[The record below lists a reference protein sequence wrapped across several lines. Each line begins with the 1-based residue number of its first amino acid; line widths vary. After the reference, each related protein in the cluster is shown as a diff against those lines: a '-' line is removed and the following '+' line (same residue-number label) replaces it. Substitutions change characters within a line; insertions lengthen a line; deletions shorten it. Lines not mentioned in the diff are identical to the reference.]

1 MSVYNDKNLKLNNI
15 ALTQFEMAREIPA
28 ALDLFA
34 KNPQSLDMQT
44 RMLVLKVNA
53 AIHNLKSKN
62 KLTLAVGVD
71 FLSFLNPMIAF
82 LHGDKK
88 DRLETLSLSPQE
100 YLKETKL
107 QKELDLLIDKANIF
121 SSDVEVIS
129 NAIKKDSLLIAIL
142 NATSINPAREC
153 IDAFS
158 TGKEGLLLIHN
169 YAIEQS
175 PSHHLYAVERGLR
188 ILENPDGSG
197 ECYSL

>member
-62 KLTLAVGVD
+62 KLTLAIGID

-88 DRLETLSLSPQE
+88 DRLETLSLSAQE
-100 YLKETKL
+100 HLKETKL

-158 TGKEGLLLIHN
+158 TGKEGILLIHN

>member
-100 YLKETKL
+100 HLKETKL

-158 TGKEGLLLIHN
+158 TGKEGILLIHN

>member
-1 MSVYNDKNLKLNNI
+1 MSTYNDKNLKLNNI

-34 KNPQSLDMQT
+34 KNPQSLDIQT

-62 KLTLAVGVD
+62 KLTLAVGID

-82 LHGDKK
+82 LHGDKQ

-100 YLKETKL
+100 HLKENKL

-121 SSDVEVIS
+121 SSDIEVIS

-142 NATSINPAREC
+142 NATSVNPAREC

>member
-1 MSVYNDKNLKLNNI
+1 MSIYNDKNLKLNNI

-88 DRLETLSLSPQE
+88 DRLETLSLSAQE
-100 YLKETKL
+100 HLKETKL

-129 NAIKKDSLLIAIL
+129 NAIKKDSLLIAIV

-153 IDAFS
+153 IDA
-158 TGKEGLLLIHN
+158 IDACP
-169 YAIEQS
+169 AIETR
-175 PSHHLYAVERGLR
+175 A
-188 ILENPDGSG
+188 
-197 ECYSL
+197 

>member
-1 MSVYNDKNLKLNNI
+1 MSTYNDKNLKLNNI

-34 KNPQSLDMQT
+34 KKPQSLDMQT

-62 KLTLAVGVD
+62 KLTLAVGID

-100 YLKETKL
+100 HLKETKL

-121 SSDVEVIS
+121 SSDIEVIS

-169 YAIEQS
+169 YSIEQS

>member
-1 MSVYNDKNLKLNNI
+1 MSRYSDKNLKLDNI

-44 RMLVLKVNA
+44 RMLILKVNA

-62 KLTLAVGVD
+62 KLTLAVGID

-88 DRLETLSLSPQE
+88 DRLEILSLSPQE

-107 QKELDLLIDKANIF
+107 QKELDLLINKANIF
-121 SSDVEVIS
+121 SSDIEVIS

-142 NATSINPAREC
+142 NATSVNPAREC

>member
-1 MSVYNDKNLKLNNI
+1 MSTYNDKNLSIKNI

-28 ALDLFA
+28 AIDIFA
-34 KNPQSLDMQT
+34 KQPQTLDMQA
-44 RMLVLKVNA
+44 RMLILKVNA

-62 KLTLAVGVD
+62 KITLAIGVD

-88 DRLETLSLSPQE
+88 ERLETISLAPGD
-100 YLKETKL
+100 YLKETKIR
-107 QKELDLLIDKANIF
+107 KELGVLIEETNIY
-121 SSDVEVIS
+121 SSDVEIIS
-129 NAIKKDSLLIAIL
+129 TALKKNSFIIAIL
-142 NATSINPAREC
+142 HATSINPAREC

-158 TGKEGLLLIHN
+158 TGKEGFLLIHN
-169 YAIEQS
+169 YAIEKS

-197 ECYSL
+197 ECLCL

>member
-1 MSVYNDKNLKLNNI
+1 MSTYNDKNLKLNNI

-28 ALDLFA
+28 AIDLFA
-34 KNPQSLDMQT
+34 KKPQTLDMQA
-44 RMLVLKVNA
+44 RMLILKVNA
-53 AIHNLKSKN
+53 ALHNLKSKN
-62 KLTLAVGVD
+62 KITLAIGVD

-88 DRLETLSLSPQE
+88 DRLETLSLAPNE

-107 QKELDLLIDKANIF
+107 QQELMLLIDKTNIY
-121 SSDVEVIS
+121 SSDTEIVS
-129 NAIKKDSLLIAIL
+129 SALKKNTLLIAVI

-158 TGKEGLLLIHN
+158 TGKEGLLFIHN

-197 ECYSL
+197 ECLCL

>member
-1 MSVYNDKNLKLNNI
+1 
-15 ALTQFEMAREIPA
+15 
-28 ALDLFA
+28 
-34 KNPQSLDMQT
+34 
-44 RMLVLKVNA
+44 MLVLKVNA

-62 KLTLAVGVD
+62 KLTLAVGID

-100 YLKETKL
+100 HFKGKQTK
-107 QKELDLLIDKANIF
+107 KELDLLIDKANIF
-121 SSDVEVIS
+121 SSDIEVIS

-142 NATSINPAREC
+142 NATSVNPAREC

>member
-107 QKELDLLIDKANIF
+107 QKE
-121 SSDVEVIS
+121 
-129 NAIKKDSLLIAIL
+129 
-142 NATSINPAREC
+142 
-153 IDAFS
+153 
-158 TGKEGLLLIHN
+158 
-169 YAIEQS
+169 
-175 PSHHLYAVERGLR
+175 
-188 ILENPDGSG
+188 
-197 ECYSL
+197 

>member
-1 MSVYNDKNLKLNNI
+1 MSTYNDKNLKLNNI

-62 KLTLAVGVD
+62 KLTLAVGID

-100 YLKETKL
+100 HLKENKL

-121 SSDVEVIS
+121 SSDIEVIS

-142 NATSINPAREC
+142 NATSVNPAREC

>member
-1 MSVYNDKNLKLNNI
+1 MSTYNDKNLKLNNI

-28 ALDLFA
+28 AIDLFA
-34 KNPQSLDMQT
+34 KKPQTLDMQA
-44 RMLVLKVNA
+44 RMLILKVNA
-53 AIHNLKSKN
+53 ALHNLKSEN
-62 KLTLAVGVD
+62 KITLAIGVD

-88 DRLETLSLSPQE
+88 DRLETLSLPPQE
-100 YLKETKL
+100 YLKETKI
-107 QKELDLLIDKANIF
+107 QKELDLLINQTNIF
-121 SSDVEVIS
+121 SSETEIII
-129 NAIKKDSLLIAIL
+129 NALKRDSLLIAIL
-142 NATSINPAREC
+142 NAASINPAREC

-158 TGKEGLLLIHN
+158 TGTEGLLLVHN

-197 ECYSL
+197 ECLCL

>member
-1 MSVYNDKNLKLNNI
+1 MSIYNDKNLKLNNI

-197 ECYSL
+197 ECYSV

>member
-1 MSVYNDKNLKLNNI
+1 MSTYNDKNIKLNNI

-28 ALDLFA
+28 AIDLFA
-34 KNPQSLDMQT
+34 KQPQTLDMQA
-44 RMLVLKVNA
+44 RMLILKVNA

-62 KLTLAVGVD
+62 KITLAVGVD

-82 LHGDKK
+82 LHGDKR
-88 DRLETLSLSPQE
+88 DRLETLSFPPQN

-107 QKELDLLIDKANIF
+107 QKELELLIDKTNIF
-121 SSDVEVIS
+121 SSDIEVVS
-129 NAIKKDSLLIAIL
+129 NALKKDSLLIAII
-142 NATSINPAREC
+142 NAASINTAREC

-158 TGKEGLLLIHN
+158 TGKEGILLVHN
-169 YAIEQS
+169 YSIEQS

-197 ECYSL
+197 ECFCL

>member
-1 MSVYNDKNLKLNNI
+1 MSTYNDKNLKLDNI

-34 KNPQSLDMQT
+34 KTPQSLDMQT

-100 YLKETKL
+100 HLKETKL

>member
-1 MSVYNDKNLKLNNI
+1 MSTYNDQNLKLNNI

-28 ALDLFA
+28 AIDLFA
-34 KNPQSLDMQT
+34 KRPQTLDMQA

-53 AIHNLKSKN
+53 ALHNLKTKN
-62 KLTLAVGVD
+62 KITLAIGVD

-88 DRLETLSLSPQE
+88 DKLETLSLAPQE
-100 YLKETKL
+100 YLKATKI
-107 QKELDLLIDKANIF
+107 QNELDLLIDKTNIF
-121 SSDVEVIS
+121 SSETEVIS
-129 NAIKKDSLLIAIL
+129 NALKKDNLLIAIL
-142 NATSINPAREC
+142 NAASINPAREC

-158 TGKEGLLLIHN
+158 TGKEGVLLIHN

>member
-1 MSVYNDKNLKLNNI
+1 MSTYNDKNLKLNNI

-28 ALDLFA
+28 AIDLFA
-34 KNPQSLDMQT
+34 KKPQTLDMQA
-44 RMLVLKVNA
+44 RMLILKVNA
-53 AIHNLKSKN
+53 AMHNIQSKE
-62 KLTLAVGVD
+62 KITLAVGID

-88 DRLETLSLSPQE
+88 DRLETLSLAPDG
-100 YLKETKL
+100 YLKEVKF
-107 QKELDLLIDKANIF
+107 QQELSLLVDKKNIY
-121 SSDVEVIS
+121 SSDTEIMS
-129 NAIKKDSLLIAIL
+129 SAIKKDSLLIAVV

>member
-1 MSVYNDKNLKLNNI
+1 MSKYNDKNLSIENI

-28 ALDLFA
+28 AIDLFA
-34 KNPQSLDMQT
+34 KKPQTLDMQA
-44 RMLVLKVNA
+44 RMLILKVNA
-53 AIHNLKSKN
+53 ALHNLKTKDN
-62 KLTLAVGVD
+62 FTLAIGVD

-88 DRLETLSLSPQE
+88 DRLETLSLPPQE

-107 QKELDLLIDKANIF
+107 QKELNLFIDKTNIF
-121 SSDVEVIS
+121 SSDVEIVS
-129 NAIKKDSLLIAIL
+129 NALKKNSFLIAIV

-158 TGKEGLLLIHN
+158 TGKKGCLLVHN
-169 YAIEQS
+169 YAIEKS

-197 ECYSL
+197 ECLCL